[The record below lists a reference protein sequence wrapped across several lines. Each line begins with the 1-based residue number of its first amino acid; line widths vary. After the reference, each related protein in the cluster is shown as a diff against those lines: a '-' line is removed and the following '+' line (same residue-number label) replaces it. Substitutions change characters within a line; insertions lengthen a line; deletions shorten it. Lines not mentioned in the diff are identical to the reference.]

1 MTAHS
6 LYFPF
11 TLRLYGYVLT
21 SLSDGNFTGLD
32 LFYHIKDCWK
42 RRETPNDLLLRPLE
56 QGLSVKIGEWCF
68 QEMVEVESGSASK
81 AKPFYKYL
89 GKEDF
94 LWFLEEVVEAARLS
108 GFFSGEPLLDAI
120 TRRINEIDSLFVPD
134 EGAYWQQIEGAGRRD
149 LTKMFLQICRNQRTA
164 FGRMGQ
170 LYAYEIGD
178 RILHDRE
185 LCHFIAQTVMDIGFA
200 GETVEGMRS
209 QWVERERWPSRIKEI
224 LRSRDRGKCAACGI
238 DIVQE
243 LREEG
248 HIDHMFAL
256 AAGGCNDVVN
266 LQLLCSNCN
275 RKKLDRVETV
285 TSSVP
290 RYVRRPRTT
299 LTHPRDCGDETMR
312 SSDPKLRR

>member
-1 MTAHS
+1 MTAPS

-21 SLSDGNFTGLD
+21 CLSDGNFTGLD

-42 RRETPNDLLLRPLE
+42 QRDTPNDLLLRPLE

-68 QEMVEVESGSASK
+68 QDMVEVESGSASK
-81 AKPFYKYL
+81 AKPYFTYL
-89 GKEDF
+89 DKEDF
-94 LWFLEEVVEAARLS
+94 LWFLQDLVEAARLS
-108 GFFSGEPLLDAI
+108 GFFKGEPLLDAMP
-120 TRRINEIDSLFVPD
+120 TRLNEIDALFASD
-134 EGAYWQQIEGAGRRD
+134 EGAYWDQIERAGRRD
-149 LTKMFLQICRNQRTA
+149 LTRMFLQLSQNQRAA
-164 FGRMGQ
+164 FLQMGQ
-170 LYAYEIGD
+170 LYAYGIGD

-185 LCHFIAQTVMDIGFA
+185 LCHFIAATVMDIGFD

-224 LRSRDRGKCAACGI
+224 LRSRDRGKCAACGA

-256 AAGGCNDVVN
+256 AAGGCNDLVN

-275 RKKLDRVETV
+275 HKKLDRVETA

-290 RYVRRPRTT
+290 RYVRRAKTP
-299 LTHPRDCGDETMR
+299 R
-312 SSDPKLRR
+312 SSSTA